1 MPSLLD
7 PEAYGF
13 ANPDEDRRKK
23 LSAQD
28 VMAALGG
35 LLGQPVDYVKG
46 RATSLLTDPI
56 GDIQRTL
63 QGTVERAKAR
73 DLLTQQAYGD
83 PSNPLRVTDQAAADQ
98 LANEYLDMASTIM
111 PMGMTVYHGS
121 PYKFS
126 AFDPTK
132 IGSGEGAQAY
142 GYGHYVAESPDVA
155 KQYKA
160 DRSFVGKTLSGSPS
174 DVVWDAQKI
183 AKDAIDIHGEN
194 AIPHLEGVLR
204 MNSASKNK
212 KQLAENKIT
221 EDALAL
227 LKSNA
232 VEGSGSFYK
241 VDLPDE
247 QISKMLDWDAELGK
261 QSKEVQDLAKQYGL
275 NMDDLGGDLVAA
287 MDAKRPAGAE
297 AMRQAGVPGIKYFD
311 AQSRGGQKAD
321 TRNFVVFP
329 KNEGLLKIEE
339 VNGQPIQGGL
349 LGGSAFDVSR
359 VDASD
364 IFGAGA
370 EKVIYKDPNSG
381 GYIQV
386 LTRPDQPASILGL
399 EVPEAFRKQGI
410 GGSLQ
415 EQALKDFPNMQG
427 QVSSK
432 AAARS
437 AYKLGRRPVGQPD
450 ATLDDVLKMID
461 EDSSVNLVSPARQQ
475 EIGGAQSGLLKA
487 PQAEALA
494 KAKAISGV
502 DDPYTRSLQQ
512 GYEHDWYHGTTA
524 DIPSFDKG
532 LLGETTGAQSAKK
545 GFFFARD
552 PQNPPASLTQKS
564 SDPASIEMLK
574 KLGIPDEEI
583 AKLNSISMEGYGAE
597 TASGYANMGGSRE
610 YKEAMRKAKSAE
622 KRGDWDEYAKQ
633 TEIAENAEISKSQEL
648 QSLVAKY
655 GDARD
660 EMLND
665 INNAYY
671 GKKTYKLSQA
681 EAEAMDAKYKQLMPY
696 GWYNLYSV
704 PQLKALK
711 KEIANLSD
719 VPEDSLKSID
729 KFISLKSERELA
741 EKATEGGNVMPVA
754 LRYKNPMYHD
764 FEGKAYREQTYND
777 LIQEAQQKGHDAL
790 ILKNTYDPG
799 AGPAKLIDVG
809 VVFEPNQI
817 RSKFAAFDPSKI
829 NEANILAGALPF
841 GLLSGDEETQ
851 KKLRNLLD
859 Y

>member
-35 LLGQPVDYVKG
+35 LLSQPVDYVKG

-83 PSNPLRVTDQAAADQ
+83 PNNPLKVTDQAAADQ

-155 KQYKA
+155 RQYKA

-232 VEGSGSFYK
+232 VEGTGSFYK

-247 QISKMLDWDAELGK
+247 QINKMLDWDTELGK

-339 VNGQPIQGGL
+339 VNGQPVQSGL
-349 LGGSAFDVSR
+349 LDTDYRGSHSAPN
-359 VDASD
+359 
-364 IFGAGA
+364 A
-370 EKVIYKDPNSG
+370 EVYG
-381 GYIQV
+381 
-386 LTRPDQPASILGL
+386 
-399 EVPEAFRKQGI
+399 
-410 GGSLQ
+410 
-415 EQALKDFPNMQG
+415 
-427 QVSSK
+427 
-432 AAARS
+432 
-437 AYKLGRRPVGQPD
+437 
-450 ATLDDVLKMID
+450 ATLDDLTKIMPANVYAPEGKQLYGLGD
-461 EDSSVNLVSPARQQ
+461 RLVDSEWRIA
-475 EIGGAQSGLLKA
+475 ALKA
-487 PQAEALA
+487 KGKPDAEIEVYRAVPKGVKDINSGDWVTTSKTYAQQHGERTLDGDYEIIKRKV
-494 KAKAISGV
+494 KAR
-502 DDPYTRSLQQ
+502 TL
-512 GYEHDWYHGTTA
+512 
-524 DIPSFDKG
+524 
-532 LLGETTGAQSAKK
+532 
-545 GFFFARD
+545 
-552 PQNPPASLTQKS
+552 S
-564 SDPASIEMLK
+564 S
-574 KLGIPDEEI
+574 
-583 AKLNSISMEGYGAE
+583 EGYPYE
-597 TASGYANMGGSRE
+597 FGY
-610 YKEAMRKAKSAE
+610 
-622 KRGDWDEYAKQ
+622 
-633 TEIAENAEISKSQEL
+633 
-648 QSLVAKY
+648 
-655 GDARD
+655 
-660 EMLND
+660 
-665 INNAYY
+665 
-671 GKKTYKLSQA
+671 
-681 EAEAMDAKYKQLMPY
+681 
-696 GWYNLYSV
+696 
-704 PQLKALK
+704 
-711 KEIANLSD
+711 
-719 VPEDSLKSID
+719 
-729 KFISLKSERELA
+729 
-741 EKATEGGNVMPVA
+741 
-754 LRYKNPMYHD
+754 
-764 FEGKAYREQTYND
+764 
-777 LIQEAQQKGHDAL
+777 
-790 ILKNTYDPG
+790 
-799 AGPAKLIDVG
+799 
-809 VVFEPNQI
+809 
-817 RSKFAAFDPSKI
+817 
-829 NEANILAGALPF
+829 NE
-841 GLLSGDEETQ
+841 
-851 KKLRNLLD
+851 
-859 Y
+859 

>member
-28 VMAALGG
+28 VMSALGG
-35 LLGQPVDYVKG
+35 LLSQPVDYVKG

-111 PMGMTVYHGS
+111 PMGMV
-121 PYKFS
+121 
-126 AFDPTK
+126 
-132 IGSGEGAQAY
+132 
-142 GYGHYVAESPDVA
+142 
-155 KQYKA
+155 
-160 DRSFVGKTLSGSPS
+160 
-174 DVVWDAQKI
+174 
-183 AKDAIDIHGEN
+183 
-194 AIPHLEGVLR
+194 
-204 MNSASKNK
+204 
-212 KQLAENKIT
+212 
-221 EDALAL
+221 
-227 LKSNA
+227 
-232 VEGSGSFYK
+232 
-241 VDLPDE
+241 
-247 QISKMLDWDAELGK
+247 
-261 QSKEVQDLAKQYGL
+261 
-275 NMDDLGGDLVAA
+275 
-287 MDAKRPAGAE
+287 
-297 AMRQAGVPGIKYFD
+297 
-311 AQSRGGQKAD
+311 
-321 TRNFVVFP
+321 
-329 KNEGLLKIEE
+329 
-339 VNGQPIQGGL
+339 
-349 LGGSAFDVSR
+349 
-359 VDASD
+359 
-364 IFGAGA
+364 
-370 EKVIYKDPNSG
+370 
-381 GYIQV
+381 
-386 LTRPDQPASILGL
+386 
-399 EVPEAFRKQGI
+399 
-410 GGSLQ
+410 
-415 EQALKDFPNMQG
+415 
-427 QVSSK
+427 
-432 AAARS
+432 
-437 AYKLGRRPVGQPD
+437 
-450 ATLDDVLKMID
+450 
-461 EDSSVNLVSPARQQ
+461 
-475 EIGGAQSGLLKA
+475 A
-487 PQAEALA
+487 PQASALA

-574 KLGIPDEEI
+574 KLGMPDEEI

-799 AGPAKLIDVG
+799 AGPARLIDVG

-829 NEANILAGALPF
+829 NESNILAGALPF
-841 GLLSGDEETQ
+841 GLLSADEETKQ
-851 KKLRNLLD
+851 RLRNLIGF
-859 Y
+859 

>member
-28 VMAALGG
+28 VMSAVGG
-35 LLGQPVDYVKG
+35 LLSQPVDYVKG

-155 KQYKA
+155 RQYKA

-232 VEGSGSFYK
+232 VEGTGSFYK

-247 QISKMLDWDAELGK
+247 QINKMLDWDTELGK

-339 VNGQPIQGGL
+339 VNGQP
-349 LGGSAFDVSR
+349 V
-359 VDASD
+359 
-364 IFGAGA
+364 
-370 EKVIYKDPNSG
+370 
-381 GYIQV
+381 
-386 LTRPDQPASILGL
+386 
-399 EVPEAFRKQGI
+399 
-410 GGSLQ
+410 
-415 EQALKDFPNMQG
+415 
-427 QVSSK
+427 
-432 AAARS
+432 
-437 AYKLGRRPVGQPD
+437 
-450 ATLDDVLKMID
+450 
-461 EDSSVNLVSPARQQ
+461 
-475 EIGGAQSGLLKA
+475 QSGLLDFA
-487 PQAEALA
+487 PEQKLYRVENPSYSNPNVGAVFYSPDKKYVDLYNSEGRLMREA
-494 KAKAISGV
+494 SMPDGV
-502 DDPYTRSLQQ
+502 L
-512 GYEHDWYHGTTA
+512 
-524 DIPSFDKG
+524 DIRNKND
-532 LLGETTGAQSAKK
+532 
-545 GFFFARD
+545 
-552 PQNPPASLTQKS
+552 
-564 SDPASIEMLK
+564 
-574 KLGIPDEEI
+574 
-583 AKLNSISMEGYGAE
+583 
-597 TASGYANMGGSRE
+597 
-610 YKEAMRKAKSAE
+610 AKSII
-622 KRGDWDEYAKQ
+622 KWVDKEYQ
-633 TEIAENAEISKSQEL
+633 N
-648 QSLVAKY
+648 
-655 GDARD
+655 
-660 EMLND
+660 MLNEYD
-665 INNAYY
+665 N
-671 GKKTYKLSQA
+671 GL
-681 EAEAMDAKYKQLMPY
+681 P
-696 GWYNLYSV
+696 
-704 PQLKALK
+704 
-711 KEIANLSD
+711 LSD
-719 VPEDSLKSID
+719 EIKTI
-729 KFISLKSERELA
+729 
-741 EKATEGGNVMPVA
+741 
-754 LRYKNPMYHD
+754 
-764 FEGKAYREQTYND
+764 GK
-777 LIQEAQQKGHDAL
+777 
-790 ILKNTYDPG
+790 ILKN
-799 AGPAKLIDVG
+799 K
-809 VVFEPNQI
+809 N
-817 RSKFAAFDPSKI
+817 PSTDEI
-829 NEANILAGALPF
+829 GQALANITIGKWKMGYPRVSGIAEKELMDALGKDAMTMIEAG
-841 GLLSGDEETQ
+841 TQ
-851 KKLRNLLD
+851 DKNNFSVAFRSSDIAKK
-859 Y
+859 YWKK

>member
-35 LLGQPVDYVKG
+35 LLSQPVDYVKG

-155 KQYKA
+155 RQYKA

-232 VEGSGSFYK
+232 VEGTGSFYK

-247 QISKMLDWDAELGK
+247 QINKMLDWDTELGK

-339 VNGQPIQGGL
+339 VNGQPVQSGL
-349 LGGSAFDVSR
+349 LDTDYRGSHSAPN
-359 VDASD
+359 
-364 IFGAGA
+364 A
-370 EKVIYKDPNSG
+370 EVYG
-381 GYIQV
+381 
-386 LTRPDQPASILGL
+386 
-399 EVPEAFRKQGI
+399 
-410 GGSLQ
+410 
-415 EQALKDFPNMQG
+415 
-427 QVSSK
+427 
-432 AAARS
+432 
-437 AYKLGRRPVGQPD
+437 
-450 ATLDDVLKMID
+450 ATLDDLTKIMPANVYAPEGKQLYGLGD
-461 EDSSVNLVSPARQQ
+461 RLVDSEWRIA
-475 EIGGAQSGLLKA
+475 ALKA
-487 PQAEALA
+487 KGKPDAEIEVYRAVPKGVKDINSGDWVTTSKTYAQQHGERTLDGDYEIIKRKV
-494 KAKAISGV
+494 KAR
-502 DDPYTRSLQQ
+502 TL
-512 GYEHDWYHGTTA
+512 
-524 DIPSFDKG
+524 
-532 LLGETTGAQSAKK
+532 
-545 GFFFARD
+545 
-552 PQNPPASLTQKS
+552 S
-564 SDPASIEMLK
+564 S
-574 KLGIPDEEI
+574 
-583 AKLNSISMEGYGAE
+583 EGYPYE
-597 TASGYANMGGSRE
+597 FGY
-610 YKEAMRKAKSAE
+610 
-622 KRGDWDEYAKQ
+622 
-633 TEIAENAEISKSQEL
+633 
-648 QSLVAKY
+648 
-655 GDARD
+655 
-660 EMLND
+660 
-665 INNAYY
+665 
-671 GKKTYKLSQA
+671 
-681 EAEAMDAKYKQLMPY
+681 
-696 GWYNLYSV
+696 
-704 PQLKALK
+704 
-711 KEIANLSD
+711 
-719 VPEDSLKSID
+719 
-729 KFISLKSERELA
+729 
-741 EKATEGGNVMPVA
+741 
-754 LRYKNPMYHD
+754 
-764 FEGKAYREQTYND
+764 
-777 LIQEAQQKGHDAL
+777 
-790 ILKNTYDPG
+790 
-799 AGPAKLIDVG
+799 
-809 VVFEPNQI
+809 
-817 RSKFAAFDPSKI
+817 
-829 NEANILAGALPF
+829 NE
-841 GLLSGDEETQ
+841 
-851 KKLRNLLD
+851 
-859 Y
+859 